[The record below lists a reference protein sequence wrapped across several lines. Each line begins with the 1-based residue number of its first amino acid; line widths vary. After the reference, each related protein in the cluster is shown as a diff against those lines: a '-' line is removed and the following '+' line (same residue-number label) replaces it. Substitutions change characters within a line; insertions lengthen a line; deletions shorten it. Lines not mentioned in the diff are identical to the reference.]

1 MPKREGEEMV
11 FINDEEFIRGT
22 CPMTKKDIRILTISK
37 LNLEETSNVLDIGS
51 GTGSVTVQCAK
62 IANKGMVYAVEKDDE
77 AFNITNSNVEKFE
90 CNNVKVSKCE
100 AKEYLENLLEES
112 ENKATFD
119 SIFIGGSGGNLEEL
133 IFLSDKLLKTKGTLV
148 MNFIT
153 LDNAYKGI
161 EFIKTLNYSVDISLV
176 NISNNRGETYMM
188 IAKNPIFIIECRRK
202 EVK

>member
-77 AFNITNSNVEKFE
+77 AFNVTNSNVEKFE

-100 AKEYLENLLEES
+100 AKKYLENLLEES